1 MLSLVSRISATSYVN
16 QLAIELDVN
25 TDIYPMTAGST
36 YKLVIA
42 SSVNADGSD
51 KFDIIQYQNL
61 GSSAASGG
69 MGALIDQ
76 YDYVMNGKI
85 FKYQPGESDKT
96 M

>member
-1 MLSLVSRISATSYVN
+1 MSRISAESKVN
-16 QLAIELDVN
+16 NLQIELDIN
-25 TDIYPMTAGST
+25 TEIYPVQKDECYS
-36 YKLVIA
+36 LVLA

-51 KFDIIQYQNL
+51 NFDIIQYETQ
-61 GSSAASGG
+61 GSSAAAGG

-85 FKYQPGESDKT
+85 FQYKPGEDDKT